1 MLNYILFCLLSVV
14 ICYFA
19 GGIMFGVIVSKLTAH
34 DDIRNHGSGNAGATN
49 MLRVLGLKAG
59 VITFLFDM
67 IKCFLSMVLCKYF
80 IILPASQG
88 LELNVFLQPQTVLY
102 YCGFAALIGHSFPVL
117 FKFKG
122 GKAVAGS
129 LGVLL
134 CLDWQIA
141 LSVLLV
147 FVIVV
152 LFTKTVSL
160 GSILGAIQFILAN
173 YFVSDGLASMPR
185 LYINLWGLIIGG
197 LVIIR
202 HKENIGRLLKG
213 EEKPISFKSKK

>member
-1 MLNYILFCLLSVV
+1 MLNYMLMCLLSVV

-19 GGIMFGVIVSKLTAH
+19 GGIMFGVILSKLFNK

-49 MLRVLGLKAG
+49 MLRVHGVKAG
-59 VITFLFDM
+59 VVTFLLDM
-67 IKCFLSMVLCKYF
+67 VKCFASMTLCKYLL
-80 IILPASQG
+80 ILPAAQG
-88 LELNVFLQPQTVLY
+88 LNLNILLDPQIVLH
-102 YCGFAALIGHSFPVL
+102 YCGFAALMGHSFPVL

-134 CLDWQIA
+134 CLNWQVA
-141 LSVLLV
+141 LAVLLV
-147 FVIVV
+147 FAIIV
-152 LFTKTVSL
+152 LITGIVSL
-160 GSILGAIQFILAN
+160 GSIMGAVEFIILTFFLSNGAPV
-173 YFVSDGLASMPR
+173 FDR
-185 LYINLWGLIIGG
+185 LYIILWGLIIGG

-213 EEKPISFKSKK
+213 EEKPISFKSK

>member
-1 MLNYILFCLLSVV
+1 MLNYILLCLLSVA

-19 GGIMFGVIVSKLTAH
+19 GGIMFGVIISKLTSH

-59 VITFLFDM
+59 VITFAFDM
-67 IKCFLSMVLCKYF
+67 IKCFLALILCKYL
-80 IILPASQG
+80 IIIPASQG
-88 LELNVFLQPQTVLY
+88 LELNIIFQPQTVLY

-134 CLDWQIA
+134 CLDWQVA

-152 LFTKTVSL
+152 VLTKTVSL
-160 GSILGAIQFILAN
+160 GSIMGATQFIFAN
-173 YFVSDGLASMPR
+173 FFVSSGLAFFPR

-202 HKENIGRLLKG
+202 HKENITRLLKG

>member
-1 MLNYILFCLLSVV
+1 MLNYVLLCLLSVV

-19 GGIMFGVIVSKLTAH
+19 GGIMFGVIISKLTAH

-59 VITFLFDM
+59 LITFVCDAV
-67 IKCFLSMVLCKYF
+67 KCFLAMILCKYL
-80 IILPASQG
+80 IIIPASQG
-88 LELNVFLQPQTVLY
+88 LELSFVLEPQTVLY

-134 CLDWQIA
+134 CLDWQVA

-147 FVIVV
+147 FVVVVV
-152 LFTKTVSL
+152 LTKTVSL
-160 GSILGAIQFILAN
+160 GSILGAIQFILATF
-173 YFVSDGLASMPR
+173 FVSDGLTLLPR

-202 HKENIGRLLKG
+202 HKENIARLLKG
-213 EEKPISFKSKK
+213 EEKSISFNSKK